1 MKVLRNREVRIEFVL
16 ELSITIIVTI
26 AAFLWEK
33 SFGLFTLVI
42 CLVLN
47 TVHFVNTYIRYKRI
61 EELSADVDRILH
73 GDIPVSFEKYEEGE
87 LAILESEVQKMMVRL
102 REQQQHLLDDKI
114 YLADSIADISH
125 QIRTPLTSI
134 NLLLSFLSEP
144 DISEEKRQ
152 KTIREI
158 YELLSRIDWL
168 ITTLLKISKLDA
180 GTIQLKSEM
189 VSMKELLSQ
198 SVAPL
203 LIPMEL
209 RGQELKVAASGKFE
223 GDANWT
229 SEAIGNI
236 IKNCMEHTPEG
247 GCVEVTASEN
257 AIYREIMIEDTG
269 SGIAPE
275 DLPHIFERFYKGKNS
290 SDKSFGVGLALAR
303 GIINNQNGTI
313 KAENRKEGGA
323 KFTIRFYKELSS

>member
-1 MKVLRNREVRIEFVL
+1 MKIWRNREARVEIVL
-16 ELSITIIVTI
+16 GAAITLLVTI

-47 TVHFVNTYIRYKRI
+47 SVHIVNMHMRYKRI
-61 EELSADVDRILH
+61 YELSADIDCILH
-73 GDIPVSFEKYEEGE
+73 GDRHISLEKYEEGE
-87 LAILESEVQKMMVRL
+87 LAVLESEIHKMLVRL

-144 DISEEKRQ
+144 DISEEKKQ

-158 YELLSRIDWL
+158 YELLSRIEWL

-180 GTIQLKSEM
+180 CTIQLKSEF
-189 VSMKELLSQ
+189 VSMKELVEQ

-209 RGQELKVAASGKFE
+209 RGQELKVKASGQFE
-223 GDANWT
+223 GDINWT

-236 IKNCMEHTPEG
+236 VKNCMEHTPEG

-257 AIYREIMIEDTG
+257 AIYREIVIEDTG
-269 SGIAPE
+269 SGIASE

-303 GIINNQNGTI
+303 VIINNQNGTV
-313 KAENRKEGGA
+313 KAENRKKGGA
-323 KFTIRFYKELSS
+323 KFTIRFYKELGK